1 MIDKKMYLTTGE
13 FAKIAGVTKHTLF
26 HYDKI
31 GLFAPEI
38 KLENDYRYYAVYQLE
53 LFEAICILKE
63 LGMSLADIKH
73 YIEHKSAETLLHLLE
88 KEELILQNKMKRLRE
103 SEKWI
108 QEKKKQLKW
117 IERAEIQE
125 VKLESRSKKYYLQTR
140 SEASDDKSLSKRIGE
155 LINKYHEIGTKT
167 SYRIS
172 YVQYEEDIEKGIF
185 DNYHEVVLMMDHR
198 PKGVKCQIKEAGD
211 YLIAYHKGHWKF
223 IGEAYKRLRDYAKQ
237 HQFKLEPCYYE
248 TGIVDELVTSGYDNY
263 VTEIQVKIIE

>member
-53 LFEAICILKE
+53 LFEAICVLKE
-63 LGMSLADIKH
+63 LGMSLVDIKY
-73 YIEHKSAETLLHLLE
+73 YIEHKSTKALLQLLE
-88 KEELILQNKMKRLRE
+88 KEELILRSKMKRLKE

-108 QEKKKQLKW
+108 REKKKQLEW

-125 VKLESRSKKYYLQTR
+125 VKLESRGRKYYLQTR

-155 LINKYHEIGTKT
+155 LINKYHEIGTKIG
-167 SYRIS
+167 YRIS
-172 YVQYEEDIEKGIF
+172 YVQYEEDIEKSIF
-185 DNYHEVVLMMDHR
+185 DNYHDVVLMMDHK
-198 PKGVKCQIKEAGD
+198 PKGLKCQIREAGD
-211 YLIAYHKGHWKF
+211 YLIAYHKGHWKS
-223 IGEAYKRLRDYAKQ
+223 IDEAYKRLKDYARQ
-237 HQFKLEPCYYE
+237 HQFKLEHCYYE
-248 TGIVDELVTSGYDNY
+248 TSIVDELVTSSYDNY
-263 VTEIQVKIIE
+263 VTEIQVKIIK